1 MNYAMIIYLFGGV
14 LKIFAALMAP
24 PIIVALIYNEHTI
37 LEFFLIFVLCLTS
50 GVLLTRK
57 RPEND
62 ILYAR
67 DGFVAVS
74 LIWIGLSLIGSLP
87 FILSGVIPSVIDA
100 IFESVSG
107 FTTTGASILQDIESI
122 PKSLLF
128 WISFTHWLGGMGVLV
143 LLLAILPLSSGHNF
157 HLLRAESPGPTVAK
171 LVPKL
176 RTSAMILYLI
186 YVGMTIIQVLLL
198 LIAGMSFFDA
208 LLTAFGSAST
218 GGLSFRI
225 DSMASFSPTIQL
237 ITSVFMAL
245 YGVNFSLYYFIFTK
259 KIKQLIRSE
268 ELRVYFGMM
277 VGFSIIIA
285 INIYPLFSNVS
296 EAIRHSFFQVSS
308 IISTTGFVTEDFNL
322 WPSFSKTIL
331 TLLMCVGAMAGS
343 TGGGLKISR
352 IVIGF
357 KSMIAEMF
365 HLIHPHSVK
374 KIKFEGKLLSEN
386 QIRSVNVYFY
396 MYFAVFSIS
405 ILIISLDNFD
415 MITNFSAVTAALNNI
430 GQGLEIV
437 GPIGNF
443 SEFSSLSKIVFILD
457 MLIGRLEF
465 LPILILF
472 SHRTWKRK

>member
-14 LKIFAALMAP
+14 LKIFAGLMTP

-37 LEFFLIFVLCLTS
+37 LEFIFIFVFCLLT
-50 GVLLTRK
+50 GCLLTRK

-67 DGFVAVS
+67 DGFAAVS
-74 LIWIGLSLIGSLP
+74 LIWISLSLIGSLP
-87 FILSGVIPSVIDA
+87 FILSGVIPSFIDA
-100 IFESVSG
+100 VFESVSG
-107 FTTTGASILQDIESI
+107 FTTTGASIIQDIESI
-122 PKSLLF
+122 PRSLLF

-157 HLLRAESPGPTVAK
+157 HLLRAESPGPSVNK

-176 RTSAMILYLI
+176 RKSAIILYLI
-186 YVGMTIIQVLLL
+186 YVGMTIAQILLL
-198 LIAGMSFFDA
+198 LIAGMPFFES

-218 GGLSFRI
+218 GGLSFR
-225 DSMASFSPTIQL
+225 SNSLASFSPTVQI

-245 YGVNFSLYYFIFTK
+245 FGVNFSLYYFIFVK
-259 KIKQLIRSE
+259 KIKKVLKSE

-277 VGFSIIIA
+277 IGFSIIIA

-296 EAIRHSFFQVSS
+296 DAIRHSFFQVSS
-308 IISTTGFVTEDFNL
+308 IISTTGFVTENFNL

-331 TLLMCVGAMAGS
+331 LLLMFIGAMAGS
-343 TGGGLKISR
+343 TGGGIKISR

-357 KSMIAEMF
+357 KSMLAELF
-365 HLIHPHSVK
+365 HLTHPHSVK
-374 KIKFEGKLLSEN
+374 KIKFEEKLLSDN
-386 QIRSVNVYFY
+386 QIRSVGVYFY
-396 MYFAVFSIS
+396 IYFAVFSIS
-405 ILIISLDNFD
+405 ILIISLDGFD
-415 MITNFSAVTAALNNI
+415 MLTNFSAVTAALNNI

-437 GPIGNF
+437 GPIGNY
-443 SEFSSLSKIVFILD
+443 SEFSSLSKFVFILD

-465 LPILILF
+465 LPVLILL
-472 SHRTWKRK
+472 SPRTWRR